1 VDGAREWDV
10 LPTSGLSSARFL
22 CNRANVR
29 LSSFRGYLGRLAAG
43 YGARVDV
50 KQEKFPSPKA
60 KVMK

>member
-1 VDGAREWDV
+1 VDGAREWDCS
-10 LPTSGLSSARFL
+10 PRAGSPPFRCS
-22 CNRANVR
+22 RANVR

-50 KQEKFPSPKA
+50 KQEKFPSPRA